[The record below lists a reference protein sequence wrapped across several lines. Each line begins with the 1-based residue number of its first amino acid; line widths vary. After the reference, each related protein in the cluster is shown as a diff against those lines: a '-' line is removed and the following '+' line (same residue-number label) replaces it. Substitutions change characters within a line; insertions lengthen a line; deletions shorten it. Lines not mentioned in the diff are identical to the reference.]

1 MLRPPAFPV
10 QALLLTLSAAAPV
23 VAAESPAAQAVG
35 RAAIVGP
42 AISTAVAVDSFALVE
57 RAPVRTG
64 YGLFTVEATNLLPAP
79 RKRENFTPSEDEVTY
94 PLRRTVERFLQ
105 RKEIPKD
112 WSRTNE
118 ATFSFKSE
126 LDEFPKADGIAY
138 AVEGELVVKGT
149 KPIPV
154 GASLSAP
161 AGGPPLRYAVGLMA
175 AGQMLMLKEGVL
187 DGSDRRVGWMLS
199 LRPNGPDAAIPVRA
213 VFAVR
218 AEGEDEAARRA
229 ALAGI
234 SATLNAS
241 SDGRAAVAER
251 TEDAAE
257 WLKPMQVFVRP
268 DQVAAKDQ
276 PKGDKKDE
284 KKEKKGGH

>member
-1 MLRPPAFPV
+1 MPRPRAFTAT
-10 QALLLTLSAAAPV
+10 ALLLTLSAALPA
-23 VAAESPAAQAVG
+23 VAAESPAAQPVG
-35 RAAIVGP
+35 RAIVGS
-42 AISTAVAVDSFALVE
+42 AVSAAVAVDSFALVE
-57 RAPVRTG
+57 RAPVHAG

-79 RKRENFTPSEDEVTY
+79 RRRENFTPPEDEVTY

-105 RKEIPKD
+105 RKEIPKG

-126 LDEFPKADGIAY
+126 LNEFPTADGIAY

-149 KPIPV
+149 KAVPV

-187 DGSDRRVGWMLS
+187 DGTDRRVGWMLS
-199 LRPNGPDAAIPVRA
+199 LHPNGPDAAIPVRA

-218 AEGEDEAARRA
+218 AEGEDEAARHA
-229 ALAGI
+229 VLAGI